1 MQPGNS
7 CHDSKDD
14 PLFNYPNLLK
24 KLLAEILSGRK
35 IEMSDVSKL
44 GKDTP
49 TGEELLDSAA
59 LKIVRTAAR
68 KFPRIPATITRDR
81 LSYVV
86 PIVFKKKKPRKK

>member
-1 MQPGNS
+1 MKFIVDRDGS
-7 CHDSKDD
+7 
-14 PLFNYPNLLK
+14 LL
-24 KLLAEILSGRK
+24 
-35 IEMSDVSKL
+35 DVKVIRPS
-44 GKDTP
+44 
-49 TGEELLDSAA
+49 GEELLDSAA